1 MKMFV
6 SYLQNAKS
14 QMTNRIIKDEQLND
28 AAQNYIKAQT
38 DFANMLLDNTECM
51 MKYTFNMMNKGAKK
65 DEQ

>member
-6 SYLQNAKS
+6 NYFQNAKS
-14 QMTNRIIKDEQLND
+14 DMTNRIIKDEQLRE

-38 DFANMLLDNTECM
+38 NFAHMLLDNTETM
-51 MKYTFNMMNKGAKK
+51 MKYTFDMMTKGAKK

>member
-6 SYLQNAKS
+6 NYFQNAKS
-14 QMTNRIIKDEQLND
+14 DMTNRIIKDEQLRE

-38 DFANMLLDNTECM
+38 NFAHMLLDNTESM
-51 MKYTFNMMNKGAKK
+51 MNYTFDMMTKGVKK

>member
-51 MKYTFNMMNKGAKK
+51 MKYTFDMMNKGAKK

>member
-51 MKYTFNMMNKGAKK
+51 MKYTFDMMNKGAKK
-65 DEQ
+65 NEQ

>member
-14 QMTNRIIKDEQLND
+14 QLTNRIIKDEQLNG

-51 MKYTFNMMNKGAKK
+51 MKYTFDMMNKGAKK